1 MTDKLFYKLW
11 TDAIAQPDREMY
23 ISEYGYPEWFNE
35 ISDDA
40 AEITSV
46 LCNIHD
52 AAHMSVREIIK
63 EFGLT
68 QAAFAEK
75 FCIPLRTVEDWVRE
89 KSKCADYYRLMLM
102 QFLGVIRR

>member
-46 LCNIHD
+46 
-52 AAHMSVREIIK
+52 
-63 EFGLT
+63 
-68 QAAFAEK
+68 
-75 FCIPLRTVEDWVRE
+75 
-89 KSKCADYYRLMLM
+89 
-102 QFLGVIRR
+102 